1 MKRMQSHRF
10 CCKSFR
16 LYVKGV
22 PARSNAR
29 NTKASKPLDTVLP
42 ALYITLHLL
51 SERAIACYLD
61 APNTFFGY
69 SCQFSLWLI
78 PCARRPNH
86 TFYHNHLMLHYLGCK
101 IPKYHSTQGFSSAF
115 QLDCIKYMQI
125 STYIYNHQFSD

>member
-1 MKRMQSHRF
+1 MKRMHSHRF
-10 CCKSFR
+10 CCKSFQ

-22 PARSNAR
+22 LQDQMQETPKLA
-29 NTKASKPLDTVLP
+29 KCLDTVLP
-42 ALYITLHLL
+42 GLYITLHLL
-51 SERAIACYLD
+51 SERAITCYLD

-115 QLDCIKYMQI
+115 QLDFIKYMQN
-125 STYIYNHQFSD
+125 STYIFNHQFSH